1 MDTDQINDLYWW
13 AQERVQGFMSGLHR
27 SPDFGYSVEFAQHR
41 QYVSGDSPK
50 HIDWSVYAK
59 TDRFLTKL
67 YEAESNM
74 RTFFVLDSS
83 SSMYYPNEDA
93 GKWERTVQVIT
104 LIASLLQK
112 QRDAMGMLEISETRS
127 KFFEAKATNDWV
139 KLLLNHLY
147 AIEGEVNKNAA
158 IAIEIETLLTKVPR
172 RSQIILFIDL
182 FQDKLE
188 EIIDAAA
195 LLVHEGHSVRFAFIS
210 HSELEEDAEQFSGK
224 QVFDSE
230 TGAKTFLDQND
241 AMNYV
246 SFVKAQKQR
255 ATTLCRNVNLNCKV
269 LDASRE
275 PMYLLRELLA

>member
-1 MDTDQINDLYWW
+1 MT
-13 AQERVQGFMSGLHR
+13 GLHK

-41 QYVSGDSPK
+41 AYVPGDPPK
-50 HIDWSVYAK
+50 HIDWSVLAK
-59 TDRFLTKL
+59 TDKYLLKQ
-67 YEAESNM
+67 YEAESNL
-74 RTFFVLDSS
+74 RTYFVIDSS
-83 SSMYYPNEDA
+83 SSMRLPTSNS
-93 GKWERTVQVIT
+93 KWTKVIELLALT
-104 LIASLLQK
+104 GTLLQK

-147 AIEGEVNKNAA
+147 AIEGEVNKNAP

-182 FQDKLE
+182 FQEKLE

-195 LLVHEGHSVRFAFIS
+195 LLVHDGHSVRFAFIS

>member
-1 MDTDQINDLYWW
+1 
-13 AQERVQGFMSGLHR
+13 MSGLHK

-41 QYVSGDSPK
+41 AYVPGDPPK
-50 HIDWSVYAK
+50 HIDWSVLAK
-59 TDRFLTKL
+59 TDKYLLKQ
-67 YEAESNM
+67 YEAESNL
-74 RTFFVLDSS
+74 RTYFVIDSS
-83 SSMYYPNEDA
+83 SSMRLPTSNS
-93 GKWERTVQVIT
+93 KWAKVIELLALT
-104 LIASLLQK
+104 GTLLQK

-127 KFFEAKATNDWV
+127 KFFESKATNDWV

-147 AIEGEVNKNAA
+147 TIEGEANKNAP
-158 IAIEIETLLTKVPR
+158 IASEIETLLTKVPR
-172 RSQIILFIDL
+172 RSQIVLFIDL
-182 FQDKLE
+182 FQEKLE

-210 HSELEEDAEQFSGK
+210 HSELEENAEQFSGK

-269 LDASRE
+269 LDTSRE

>member
-1 MDTDQINDLYWW
+1 MRLPTSNSKWTKVIELL
-13 AQERVQGFMSGLHR
+13 A
-27 SPDFGYSVEFAQHR
+27 
-41 QYVSGDSPK
+41 
-50 HIDWSVYAK
+50 
-59 TDRFLTKL
+59 LTG
-67 YEAESNM
+67 
-74 RTFFVLDSS
+74 T
-83 SSMYYPNEDA
+83 
-93 GKWERTVQVIT
+93 
-104 LIASLLQK
+104 LLQK

-182 FQDKLE
+182 FQEKLE

>member
-1 MDTDQINDLYWW
+1 MNEHDIASLVWW
-13 AQERVQGFMSGLHR
+13 AEERVRGFMTGLHK

-41 QYVSGDSPK
+41 AYVPGDPPK
-50 HIDWSVYAK
+50 HIDWSVLAK
-59 TDRFLTKL
+59 TDKYLLKQ
-67 YEAESNM
+67 YEAESNL
-74 RTFFVLDSS
+74 RTYFVIDSS
-83 SSMYYPNEDA
+83 SSMRLPTSNS
-93 GKWERTVQVIT
+93 KWTKVIELLALT
-104 LIASLLQK
+104 GTLLQK

-147 AIEGEVNKNAA
+147 AIEGEVNKNAP

-182 FQDKLE
+182 FQEKLE

-195 LLVHEGHSVRFAFIS
+195 LLVHDGHSVRFAFIS

>member
-1 MDTDQINDLYWW
+1 MNEHDIASLVWW
-13 AQERVQGFMSGLHR
+13 AEERVRGFMTGLHK

-41 QYVSGDSPK
+41 AYVPGDPPK
-50 HIDWSVYAK
+50 HIDWSVLAK
-59 TDRFLTKL
+59 TDKYLLKQ
-67 YEAESNM
+67 YEAESNL
-74 RTFFVLDSS
+74 RTYFVIDSS
-83 SSMYYPNEDA
+83 SSMRLPTSNS
-93 GKWERTVQVIT
+93 KWTKVIELLALT
-104 LIASLLQK
+104 GTLLQK

-139 KLLLNHLY
+139 KILLNHLY
-147 AIEGEVNKNAA
+147 AMEGEVNKNAA
-158 IAIEIETLLTKVPR
+158 IAIEIEALLTKVPR

-182 FQDKLE
+182 FQEKLE

-195 LLVHEGHSVRFAFIS
+195 LLVHDGHSVRFAFIS

>member
-1 MDTDQINDLYWW
+1 MNENEIASLVWW
-13 AQERVQGFMSGLHR
+13 AEERVRGFMSGLHK

-41 QYVSGDSPK
+41 AYVPGDPPK
-50 HIDWSVYAK
+50 HIDWSVLAK
-59 TDRFLTKL
+59 TDKYLLKQ
-67 YEAESNM
+67 YEAESNL
-74 RTFFVLDSS
+74 RTYFVIDSS
-83 SSMYYPNEDA
+83 SSMRLPTSNS
-93 GKWERTVQVIT
+93 KWAKVIELLALT
-104 LIASLLQK
+104 GTLLQK

-127 KFFEAKATNDWV
+127 KFFESKATNDWV

-147 AIEGEVNKNAA
+147 TIEGEANKNAP
-158 IAIEIETLLTKVPR
+158 IASEIETLLTKVPR
-172 RSQIILFIDL
+172 RSQIVLFIDL
-182 FQDKLE
+182 FQEKLE

-210 HSELEEDAEQFSGK
+210 HSELEENVEQFSGK

-269 LDASRE
+269 LDTSRE

>member
-1 MDTDQINDLYWW
+1 MNENEIASLVWW
-13 AQERVQGFMSGLHR
+13 AEERVRGFMTGLHK

-41 QYVSGDSPK
+41 AYVPGDPPK
-50 HIDWSVYAK
+50 HIDWSVLAK
-59 TDRFLTKL
+59 TDKYLLKQ
-67 YEAESNM
+67 YEAESNL
-74 RTFFVLDSS
+74 RTYFVIDSS
-83 SSMYYPNEDA
+83 SSMRLPTSNT
-93 GKWERTVQVIT
+93 KWTKVIELLALT
-104 LIASLLQK
+104 GTLLQK

-127 KFFEAKATNDWV
+127 KFFEAKATNNWV

-147 AIEGEVNKNAA
+147 AMEGEVNKNAA
-158 IAIEIETLLTKVPR
+158 IAIEIEALLTKVPR

-182 FQDKLE
+182 FQEKLE
-188 EIIDAAA
+188 EIINAAA

>member
-1 MDTDQINDLYWW
+1 MNENEIASLVWW
-13 AQERVQGFMSGLHR
+13 AEERVRGFMTGLHK

-41 QYVSGDSPK
+41 AYVPGDPPK
-50 HIDWSVYAK
+50 HIDWSVLAK
-59 TDRFLTKL
+59 TDKYLLKQ
-67 YEAESNM
+67 YEAESNL
-74 RTFFVLDSS
+74 RTYFVIDSS
-83 SSMYYPNEDA
+83 SSMRLPTSNS
-93 GKWERTVQVIT
+93 KWTKVIELLALT
-104 LIASLLQK
+104 GTLLQK

-147 AIEGEVNKNAA
+147 AIEGEVNKNAP

-182 FQDKLE
+182 FQEKLE

-195 LLVHEGHSVRFAFIS
+195 LLVHDGHSVRFAFIS

-255 ATTLCRNVNLNCKV
+255 ATTLCRNVNSVSYTHLTLPTN
-269 LDASRE
+269 
-275 PMYLLRELLA
+275 